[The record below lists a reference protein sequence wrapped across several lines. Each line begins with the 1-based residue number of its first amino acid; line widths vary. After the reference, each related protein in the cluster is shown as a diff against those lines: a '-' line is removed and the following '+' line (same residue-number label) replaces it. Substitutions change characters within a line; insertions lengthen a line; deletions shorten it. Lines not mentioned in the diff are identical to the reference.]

1 MTKLLSSPRI
11 LVDISSMSRRT
22 LARVVQALWENSG
35 IGDVHFVYAPARF
48 ESSAV
53 AANLIPSLSAGPLS
67 EYFSGGLRSPS
78 IPVGLVLG
86 LGLEP
91 HRALGLV
98 ELMEPSRVWAFV
110 AVSEDA
116 RFTDGVQRI
125 HEGLLTPDSSV
136 MPLYYDIRSLANL
149 YNSLESLIFSA
160 AVDYRML
167 IAPSGPKIFSLAAM
181 LVGLPRDSRR
191 PALWR
196 VGSTSTQE
204 HESDVVEAGDLVAA
218 RVDLSNSAK
227 QASIGGDSVV
237 VY

>member
-1 MTKLLSSPRI
+1 M
-11 LVDISSMSRRT
+11 
-22 LARVVQALWENSG
+22 
-35 IGDVHFVYAPARF
+35 
-48 ESSAV
+48 
-53 AANLIPSLSAGPLS
+53 
-67 EYFSGGLRSPS
+67 
-78 IPVGLVLG
+78 
-86 LGLEP
+86 
-91 HRALGLV
+91 
-98 ELMEPSRVWAFV
+98 
-110 AVSEDA
+110 
-116 RFTDGVQRI
+116 
-125 HEGLLTPDSSV
+125 
-136 MPLYYDIRSLANL
+136 YYDIRSLANL